1 MPSFK
6 YPEFEEQSLIKESFR
21 GSIVIDQGSEQVAES
36 AGYSFEADVW
46 NVTRGQIASTVDEA
60 KETAIYPIQLESTI
74 PAYLESEPVEDLET
88 LLSRVTEENMHPLID
103 WGRPM
108 GHEEW

>member
-1 MPSFK
+1 MPSIT
-6 YPEFEEQSLIKESFR
+6 YPEFEEQSLITESFR
-21 GSIVIDQGSEQVAES
+21 GSIVIDQGSEQAAES
-36 AGYSFEADVW
+36 AGYHFAADVW

-60 KETAIYPIQLESTI
+60 KQTAIHPVQLESTI
-74 PAYLESEPVEDLET
+74 PAYLQSEPAEDLET
-88 LLSRVTEENMHPLID
+88 LLSRVTNENMHSLID